1 MRVLSISDAA
11 RLSPLSEKSLYRLA
25 QTDPDSPFRK
35 RCGRW
40 MAVET
45 DFLSWVRGGQRARAN
60 DADPMPLT
68 RGTKPDR
75 MREQVN
81 LRRVK

>member
-1 MRVLSISDAA
+1 MRVLSIADAA

-35 RCGRW
+35 RRGRW
-40 MAVET
+40 MAVEA
-45 DFLSWVRGGQRARAN
+45 DFLAWVRGGERARAK

-68 RGTKPDR
+68 YKARPDR